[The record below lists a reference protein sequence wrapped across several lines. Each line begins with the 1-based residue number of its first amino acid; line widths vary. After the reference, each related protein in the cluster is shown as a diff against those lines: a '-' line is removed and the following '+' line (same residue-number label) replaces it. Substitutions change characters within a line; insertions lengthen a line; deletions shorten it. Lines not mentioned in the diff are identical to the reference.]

1 MKSRKYVIKQQ
12 KTKGHYA
19 GYSFFEY
26 SLLSGIALE
35 KYFVH
40 RPMHNSASSYAANR
54 RRHLL

>member
-19 GYSFFEY
+19 GCSFFEY

-40 RPMHNSASSYAANR
+40 RPMQ
-54 RRHLL
+54 